1 MLLWTAW
8 TPSFTPARRPPAA
21 WASAAALPL
30 PVALTHSSLASSP
43 WIRRPMA
50 TQIDG
55 VHWHT
60 NGRTV
65 DPPNAGIRWSF

>member
-1 MLLWTAW
+1 
-8 TPSFTPARRPPAA
+8 
-21 WASAAALPL
+21 
-30 PVALTHSSLASSP
+30 LASSP

-60 NGRTV
+60 NGRTM